1 MYWELTLEVRQTV
14 LFDEQAEFAADDVA
28 VMEEVVIETKEAA
41 RETDEESVSLVLVI
55 WYYSAMEAV
64 SPDLVK

>member
-1 MYWELTLEVRQTV
+1 M
-14 LFDEQAEFAADDVA
+14 FDEQAEFAADDVA

-55 WYYSAMEAV
+55 
-64 SPDLVK
+64 